1 MHFVSYLAPVFNS
14 IFFWKELL
22 EFLHQNMF
30 AMKKLYMCY
39 FDSICIV
46 YDSIMYI
53 DINIGLARS
62 WNVEVKILIVTAV
75 LWVSRLSL
83 VSDMGFEPL
92 SCFYYL
98 LIGFPSLWWNL

>member
-1 MHFVSYLAPVFNS
+1 
-14 IFFWKELL
+14 
-22 EFLHQNMF
+22 MF

-62 WNVEVKILIVTAV
+62 LNVEVKILIVTAV
-75 LWVSRLSL
+75 L
-83 VSDMGFEPL
+83 
-92 SCFYYL
+92 
-98 LIGFPSLWWNL
+98 